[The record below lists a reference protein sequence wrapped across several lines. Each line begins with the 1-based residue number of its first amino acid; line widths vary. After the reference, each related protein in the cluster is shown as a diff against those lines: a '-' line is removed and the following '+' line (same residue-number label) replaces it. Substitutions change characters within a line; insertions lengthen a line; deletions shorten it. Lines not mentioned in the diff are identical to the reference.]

1 MEAFK
6 QASGVD
12 VPYQFVDRRPG
23 DVAWLWCSPI
33 KAKGNVSSYKFYDPT
48 QLCFVFQFLLAILE
62 RPKVEL
68 GWEAQYNITDMCT
81 DMWRFQ
87 SSNPTGYVSDQPAT
101 TPKTSLFAKYVH
113 LVEPVSPTPEL

>member
-1 MEAFK
+1 MLHGCGVRQSK
-6 QASGVD
+6 QKDSFRAIS
-12 VPYQFVDRRPG
+12 FMTR
-23 DVAWLWCSPI
+23 L
-33 KAKGNVSSYKFYDPT
+33 K
-48 QLCFVFQFLLAILE
+48 LCFVFQFLLAILE